1 LKCKIY
7 MIHVKE
13 MRKVKRMV
21 EKISQ
26 TLNGRLIPLDRMP
39 HKEYLELL
47 RRTWGLLL
55 PSIAEE
61 PLPYTIVESILL
73 GTIPIA
79 SRVGGV
85 PEIVEGTPAEEYT
98 FTPGDAGELLDR
110 VEKLISQPRDAIVDA
125 GMKLREHALRLLNE
139 REIESKLLNLFRSV
153 MSRCDGK

>member
-1 LKCKIY
+1 MNSAERQKVINTHHNLTFRVLGLIRIFNDSISKI
-7 MIHVKE
+7 
-13 MRKVKRMV
+13 RK
-21 EKISQ
+21 I
-26 TLNGRLIPLDRMP
+26 L
-39 HKEYLELL
+39 YLALL
-47 RRTWGLLL
+47 
-55 PSIAEE
+55 E

-125 GMKLREHALRLLNE
+125 GMKLREHALRLFNME
-139 REIESKLLNLFRSV
+139 EITGAFVNLFESLV
-153 MSRCDGK
+153 SQSS